1 MSLVFYLC
9 LAKFAEVCYTY
20 DNAIQSQM
28 NRMFSIAMISYGVSK
43 AAFSGIDA
51 WFDINEYW
59 VF

>member
-1 MSLVFYLC
+1 
-9 LAKFAEVCYTY
+9 
-20 DNAIQSQM
+20 M
-28 NRMFSIAMISYGVSK
+28 NRMFSIAMISYGVST